1 MSCHCIVIAAYGEA
15 EGHKRSRNLLVLDQC
30 KDQIRQVRFDSNKT
44 LLLRESKSSGQNTVS
59 CTILFALI
67 KQKRVIGF
75 STIDILISKIGL
87 YCLERV

>member
-1 MSCHCIVIAAYGEA
+1 MEKQKVI
-15 EGHKRSRNLLVLDQC
+15 KDLLVLDQC
-30 KDQIRQVRFDSNKT
+30 KDQIRQVRFDSNRT
-44 LLLRESKSSGQNTVS
+44 LLLRESKSSGQNKVS